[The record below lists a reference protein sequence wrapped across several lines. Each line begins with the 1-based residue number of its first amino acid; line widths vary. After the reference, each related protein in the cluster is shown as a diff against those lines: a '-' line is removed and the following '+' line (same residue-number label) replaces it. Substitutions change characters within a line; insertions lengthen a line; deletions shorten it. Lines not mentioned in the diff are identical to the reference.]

1 MTRTTGRQPWRSEYT
16 QVRHLAIFA
25 LFFLATGIAAAQ
37 TGGLRVEV
45 FDEGGKLP
53 GAIVTLSSDKGY
65 VKTISMPTDRD
76 GVVEFQ
82 ILRAGTGYTIEVSY
96 PGRGKIRKDGI
107 RIPINRTV
115 VQSIRLTSE
124 LKEVVEVLAKRD
136 VVDLEKVET
145 SSRFS
150 DEFIQDLPVPGRF
163 YQNILTMAPGVQ
175 DADGDGNPNVHG
187 SRSRDFKAIVS
198 GVSNVDPLTG
208 QQLNQINPNS
218 IEEMEVITAGA
229 GVEYGR
235 AQGGFANIIQKQGS
249 NEFEGLAEMIYRS
262 DKLDGD
268 AASSTTGSGTRK
280 TPYIWWQPAVQFSG
294 PIIKDKLWYRLSHE
308 YISREDPVDVTSSVE
323 LVTTKWSIN
332 SDQLTWQASPRT
344 KLAYQYQND
353 PLEINNL
360 GVSSIRPPES
370 AMNFEFGGD
379 IHSLTWT
386 APYSPKFLVDTT
398 IAYQDTRRKLGPTQS
413 GVENNCFPNNPADPN
428 DSLAGAMCMDFVNVR
443 YSGSWNRIDQDNRQR
458 FTMKSTANLYGGRFW
473 GMNHRFKFGLS
484 VENERYFRDLTI
496 NPFLYKVWQET
507 VWMRPRSAPE
517 EQPDPGGG
525 VVDDGGMVE
534 EEEEEEERVSLTN
547 QVLSA
552 RVAIPSRTETSATG
566 TNWAFF
572 VEDQIKPAQN
582 LTMTIGLRL
591 DQESLDAQGRS
602 LQDPESDFIAY
613 EAGLALIESG
623 AYVATG
629 EERLALIIANF
640 TARGDVSDFYHE
652 VGRAIEFLTI
662 GCSGLCT
669 SSFHLQKQQL
679 PSDMALRNN
688 NISPFFSLAWDPWS
702 DGKTKISM
710 AAGRH
715 YNNTM
720 LAIPM
725 LELEPVTADVLLN
738 CHGFNCRPGGASI
751 VPNISEVSRDLRTPY
766 QDEFVVAFEREL
778 FAETLG
784 RVTYVNRKYRDQFQD
799 IDLNHVPGDYYIND
813 LCRIR
818 ANETALGSDGILD
831 DCSGEMY
838 VIQEATGGVDRFPD
852 LGHRSDG
859 IADLYFQNPF
869 WGEVY
874 MVGNFNRSD
883 YEAYVLEL
891 VRRRY
896 RGWELQGSY
905 TWSMSTG
912 DGEDFAQLIGDD
924 RTLMDDEFGFQ
935 SQDQRHVAKLNATTI
950 TPWGFRLGTIITWQ
964 SGTPYSILDQRG
976 SIDGVPPPLGR
987 LGFPATRPRIT
998 YPTGV
1003 RNSGRNSSWW
1013 NVDAK
1018 FTREMNMAHGM
1029 NLQISAEVFNL
1040 LDERVYQVY
1049 NPGLEA
1055 GRQINGLNE
1064 ATVTRG
1070 RMFQIGGKLSF

>member
-1 MTRTTGRQPWRSEYT
+1 MNITRNTGRRIVILVLLLLS
-16 QVRHLAIFA
+16 
-25 LFFLATGIAAAQ
+25 TGIAAAQ
-37 TGGLRVEV
+37 TGSLRVEV

-249 NEFEGLAEMIYRS
+249 NEFEGLAEMLYRS
-262 DKLDGD
+262 DKLDGN
-268 AASSTTGSGTRK
+268 ASSRNQGSGVRK
-280 TPYIWWQPAVQFSG
+280 RPYTWWQPSVQFSG

-332 SDQLTWQASPRT
+332 ADQLTWQASPRT

-353 PLEINNL
+353 PLEISNL

-386 APYSPKFLVDTT
+386 APYSPKFLVNTT

-413 GVENNCFPNNPADPN
+413 GVANNCWPSNPADPN
-428 DSLAGAMCMDFVNVR
+428 HSLAGAMCLDITNIR
-443 YSGSWNRIDQDNRQR
+443 YSGSWNRIDLDNRQR
-458 FTMKSTANLYGGRFW
+458 FTMKSTANLYGGQFW
-473 GMNHRFKFGLS
+473 GMNHRFKFGMRI
-484 VENERYFRDLTI
+484 ENERYFRDLTVGPSLTQRY
-496 NPFLYKVWQET
+496 NRTSWPE
-507 VWMRPRSAPE
+507 RPRDGE

-525 VVDDGGMVE
+525 VVDDGGLVEEEVE
-534 EEEEEEERVSLTN
+534 EEEWVSTN
-547 QVLSA
+547 RRLLLA
-552 RVAIPSRTETSATG
+552 RVAIPSRAETSATG

-572 VEDQIKPAQN
+572 VEDQIKPLQN

-591 DQESLDAQGRS
+591 DQENLDTQGRT
-602 LQDPESDFIAY
+602 LQDPEADLLNY
-613 EAGLALIESG
+613 EADLALIETGS
-623 AYVATG
+623 YVATG
-629 EERLALIIANF
+629 TERLALIVANF
-640 TARGDVSDFYHE
+640 TARGDQSDFFLQI
-652 VGRAIEFLTI
+652 GRAIEYPQF
-662 GCSGLCT
+662 GCSGLCS

-679 PSDMALRNN
+679 PSDMALRNT

-725 LELEPVTADVLLN
+725 LELEPVTADVGIACENLH
-738 CHGFNCRPGGASI
+738 CSPGGANV

-799 IDLNHVPGDYYIND
+799 IDLNHVPGDYYINADCRYGPTD
-813 LCRIR
+813 L
-818 ANETALGSDGILD
+818 ALGADGILD
-831 DCSGEMY
+831 DCTGGMY
-838 VIQEATGGVDRFPD
+838 VAGPYTPAPDPRFPD
-852 LGHRSDG
+852 LQARRWHYR
-859 IADLYFQNPF
+859 P
-869 WGEVY
+869 
-874 MVGNFNRSD
+874 
-883 YEAYVLEL
+883 VLAEP
-891 VRRRY
+891 V
-896 RGWELQGSY
+896 
-905 TWSMSTG
+905 
-912 DGEDFAQLIGDD
+912 
-924 RTLMDDEFGFQ
+924 
-935 SQDQRHVAKLNATTI
+935 
-950 TPWGFRLGTIITWQ
+950 
-964 SGTPYSILDQRG
+964 
-976 SIDGVPPPLGR
+976 LGR
-987 LGFPATRPRIT
+987 GLHGGQLQPVRLRGLRAGAGPAAVSRM
-998 YPTGV
+998 G
-1003 RNSGRNSSWW
+1003 
-1013 NVDAK
+1013 A
-1018 FTREMNMAHGM
+1018 
-1029 NLQISAEVFNL
+1029 
-1040 LDERVYQVY
+1040 
-1049 NPGLEA
+1049 A
-1055 GRQINGLNE
+1055 GILHLVHVHR
-1064 ATVTRG
+1064 
-1070 RMFQIGGKLSF
+1070 